1 MKILPLLFIC
11 LLVGCGH
18 YYGYMV
24 SHDLER
30 KHQESDG
37 MRYEYNIKTKSGVVV
52 LSLASSVE
60 VPVEE
65 REIIT
70 VHIINNGA
78 DFVALY
84 QSSDGQREEV
94 IRHGESKKFRV
105 YPPRMGFT
113 ATTQRSETPGAN
125 PNAPMKMQL
134 SFSGL
139 PKGLEKTNLLEK
151 ASQ

>member
-1 MKILPLLFIC
+1 MKILPLLFIS

-24 SHDLER
+24 SHDLDR
-30 KHQESDG
+30 KHQESDR
-37 MRYEYNIKTKSGVVV
+37 MRYEYNVKTKSGVV
-52 LSLASSVE
+52 SLGPACLAE
-60 VPVEE
+60 LPIEE
-65 REIIT
+65 RQSFT
-70 VHIINNGA
+70 VHIVNNGI

-84 QSSDGQREEV
+84 QSSNDQRAEV

-105 YPPRMGFT
+105 YPPNTAFT
-113 ATTQRSETPGAN
+113 ATTQLSETPN
-125 PNAPMKMQL
+125 VSPNIPLKMQI

-139 PKGLEKTNLLEK
+139 PKGLVKTNLLES

>member
-1 MKILPLLFIC
+1 MKILPLLFIF

-30 KHQESDG
+30 KRQESDG
-37 MRYEYNIKTKSGVVV
+37 MRYEYNVKTKSGVV
-52 LSLASSVE
+52 SLGPACLAE
-60 VPVEE
+60 VPIEE
-65 REIIT
+65 RQTFT
-70 VHIINNGA
+70 VHITNNGI
-78 DFVALY
+78 DFVALDK
-84 QSSDGQREEV
+84 SSDVYKTEV

-105 YPPRMGFT
+105 YPPTTAFT
-113 ATTQRSETPGAN
+113 ATTQRSETPDVS
-125 PNAPMKMQL
+125 PNAAMKMQI

-139 PKGLEKTNLLEK
+139 PKGLEKTNLLES